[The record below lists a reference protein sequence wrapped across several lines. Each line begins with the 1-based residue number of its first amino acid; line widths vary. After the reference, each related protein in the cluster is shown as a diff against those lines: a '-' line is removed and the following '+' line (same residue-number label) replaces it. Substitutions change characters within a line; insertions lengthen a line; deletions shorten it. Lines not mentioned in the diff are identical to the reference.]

1 MGKHGGGKGGS
12 TSMAERRSMSS
23 VVQARTQTLRER
35 GAEATRRLREA
46 LQIAPDLNDA
56 TILGTALAEY
66 VAERSQSDP
75 RIAQELR
82 RRYDE
87 LIAQSGR
94 GAKRT
99 PRQKETLPP
108 LVPVGHMQ
116 PGERLTID
124 PFAPPDPR
132 FLLRVYGREQ
142 LARALQRYGID
153 MLKEAAS
160 RVEREHLGTKP
171 TNRGQKKALVDYI
184 VKYST

>member
-1 MGKHGGGKGGS
+1 MEERRTGEGEEGGGEEKGSESPPWRGGEGGS

-66 VAERSQSDP
+66 GAERSQSDP

-94 GAKRT
+94 GAKRV
-99 PRQKETLPP
+99 PRQKE
-108 LVPVGHMQ
+108 
-116 PGERLTID
+116 
-124 PFAPPDPR
+124 
-132 FLLRVYGREQ
+132 
-142 LARALQRYGID
+142 
-153 MLKEAAS
+153 
-160 RVEREHLGTKP
+160 
-171 TNRGQKKALVDYI
+171 
-184 VKYST
+184 